1 MPRQNRSDPS
11 GTLHA
16 VPHKGTLMGNRGRSH
31 KGGQIVRHRD
41 STARWISC
49 TLEPVF
55 GKRKAMGDSYTEIFF
70 LDEVTALAAGH
81 RPCAQ
86 CSRERYSR
94 FVAAWRSAGL
104 PTSGR
109 MAETMD
115 RTLDIDRRAT
125 ERPEVDVRNLPDGC
139 ASCLSRRG
147 ARPVSS
153 EGAMNQDQSRPLVR
167 IEVPW
172 DDVAVSG
179 LGAHPCS
186 ACRSLRRSRKT
197 GRPGRSAWWS
207 HFPPAALRTCSFA
220 CCRRRSAKRWAR
232 R

>member
-16 VPHKGTLMGNRGRSH
+16 VPHKGTLMGNRGRLH
-31 KGGQIVRHRD
+31 KGGQIVRHRN

-55 GKRKAMGDSYTEIFF
+55 GKRKVMGDSYTEIFF

-94 FVAAWRSAGL
+94 FVEAWRSADL

-139 ASCLSRRG
+139 
-147 ARPVSS
+147 V
-153 EGAMNQDQSRPLVR
+153 VR
-167 IEVPW
+167 DPTGGYF
-172 DDVAVSG
+172 AV
-179 LGAHPCS
+179 LGG
-186 ACRSLRRSRKT
+186 SLRR
-197 GRPGRSAWWS
+197 WS
-207 HFPPAALRTCSFA
+207 FDGYGPPLDPRGAGDTFTMVTPDSILRVP
-220 CCRRRSAKRWAR
+220 
-232 R
+232 